1 MIPGAGWF
9 VPVAVEG
16 PSPLLAIIGGLGVGE
31 LLLIVLLL
39 ILLFG
44 ARRIPQ
50 IARGLGE
57 GIRNFKSGVKDSDR
71 LQGGDEEDEGHRRD
85 R

>member
-1 MIPGAGWF
+1 MTFQAGGLIPG
-9 VPVAVEG
+9 VPGAAPSLAV
-16 PSPLLAIIGGLGVGE
+16 IGGLGVGE

-39 ILLFG
+39 VLLFG

-71 LQGGDEEDEGHRRD
+71 LQGGEEEDEGNRRE

>member
-1 MIPGAGWF
+1 MTFQAGGLIPEVSGAASSL
-9 VPVAVEG
+9 AV
-16 PSPLLAIIGGLGVGE
+16 IGGLGVGE

-39 ILLFG
+39 VLLFG

-71 LQGGDEEDEGHRRD
+71 LQGGEEEDEGNRRG